1 MFIGTLLANMSNKIR
16 VTILGDSMNPTFK
29 NGDKIIFEELNN
41 QKISP
46 DDLIL
51 CYHPY
56 ISNKKIVKRVKNITV
71 DGNIFIEGDNK
82 KSSSDSRSFGTI
94 NKQSIIALAKGNHV
108 QTI

>member
-71 DGNIFIEGDNK
+71 NGNILSKGIIRKAVQIVEILEPL
-82 KSSSDSRSFGTI
+82 I
-94 NKQSIIALAKGNHV
+94 NKV
-108 QTI
+108 